1 VLRLIR
7 EHPVLGLVCALSLEA
22 WIAVPGEAMIALAA
36 TAIAGEIFGW
46 LRLAVSGIAGML
58 VNDLALFGLSRV
70 GRGVLA
76 QWIGVHAL
84 HFRLSADMVLGA
96 KFIPPLRSAAYMIY
110 GLQGAPFS
118 RFLVVSLVSSA
129 IWVCVYALA
138 GRRFRGVISRAMDG
152 AERRGG
158 RWLTVAE
165 VGLTIGAI
173 AAIWL

>member
-1 VLRLIR
+1 MLRLIR

-36 TAIAGEIFGW
+36 TTIAGEVFGW
-46 LRLAVSGIAGML
+46 LRLAISGIAGML
-58 VNDLALFGLSRV
+58 INDLALFGLSRV

-118 RFLVVSLVSSA
+118 RFLVVSLASSA
-129 IWVCVYALA
+129 IWVCFYALA
-138 GRRFRGVISRAMDG
+138 GRRFRGVIERLMNR
-152 AERRGG
+152 AERFGG
-158 RWLTVAE
+158 RWLTWTE
-165 VGLTIGAI
+165 VGLAVGAI